1 MDMSTIIALVSVIM
15 TGLTSVFSLYL
26 NYRTTTF
33 TAAQS
38 AEQRAW
44 ELHKPKVY
52 ESLRKFTE
60 AYAIFCFDDSMNFDG
75 GKPVS
80 DQIPVFSSACLELAA
95 LIDDDEI
102 RTLLLDISDLA
113 LSAHYLTTA
122 LEEKVKAVIPRISAY
137 LAKY

>member
-15 TGLTSVFSLYL
+15 TGATTIFTLYL

-52 ESLRKFTE
+52 EALRKFTD
-60 AYAIFCFDDSMNFDG
+60 AYATFFFDDALDYEG
-75 GKPVS
+75 GTPIS
-80 DQIPVFSSACLELAA
+80 DQIPVFASACLELAA
-95 LIDDDEI
+95 LIDDGEI
-102 RTLLLDISDLA
+102 RTLLLDISELA
-113 LSAHYLTTA
+113 LGRRYVTSGLKQGVEAA
-122 LEEKVKAVIPRISAY
+122 IPKISAY
-137 LAKY
+137 LSKY